1 MANGQRRKWP
11 SGGGGG
17 VSMETEIFGIHRP
30 ALSERANITKKKE
43 SEWEEEEEEGRSS
56 SCIDRLANVHPLVL
70 LLPSS
75 YFLSTSFFLLLLDFT
90 FWFTFFFFF
99 FCSSAALDAH
109 FISFCCPPFLP
120 DADRPES
127 ADIRLFVASDQH
139 PVRLA
144 TRQKRRSA
152 AQKTHHRNV
161 FSLPAAREMLS
172 NGFQFLPAFQLP
184 LPLQQKSWFNL
195 FKI

>member
-1 MANGQRRKWP
+1 MIDWP
-11 SGGGGG
+11 
-17 VSMETEIFGIHRP
+17 T
-30 ALSERANITKKKE
+30 
-43 SEWEEEEEEGRSS
+43 
-56 SCIDRLANVHPLVL
+56 
-70 LLPSS
+70 
-75 YFLSTSFFLLLLDFT
+75 STPWFFFLLPTSFPLLSSCFYFILLFDLL
-90 FWFTFFFFF
+90 FFFFF
-99 FCSSAALDAH
+99 FCSSAALDAR

-184 LPLQQKSWFNL
+184 LPLQRKS
-195 FKI
+195 